1 MVVRIAITI
10 QMRVADA
17 AVNRAVKMRYSMI
30 SLMLFFLPLLFSKES
45 HQVTQSTG
53 EHTLRVFLSVNDAR
67 GFVSCISNALC
78 HGTV

>member
-45 HQVTQSTG
+45 HQVT
-53 EHTLRVFLSVNDAR
+53 
-67 GFVSCISNALC
+67 
-78 HGTV
+78 